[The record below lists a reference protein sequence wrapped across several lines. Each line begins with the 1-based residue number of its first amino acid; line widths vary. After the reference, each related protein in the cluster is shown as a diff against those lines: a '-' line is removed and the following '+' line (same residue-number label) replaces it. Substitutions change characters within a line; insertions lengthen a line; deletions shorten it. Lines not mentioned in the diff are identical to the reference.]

1 MPFATEQ
8 EAFWA
13 GTFGDDYADRNAGA
27 ALLAGSLH
35 LFSRALSRTN
45 GVASVLEFG
54 ANVGMNMRAI
64 SLLLP
69 KASLSAVE
77 INAKACKRLR
87 ELPGLEVTEGSLFDY
102 KAPLR
107 FDLAMM
113 CGVMIHLAPEKL
125 PAAYDVLASS
135 SSRYVLLSEYYNPT
149 PVEIPYRGHSERM
162 YKRDFAGELMDRHPS
177 LHLVD
182 YGCAYRR
189 DPNWLLDDTTWFLL
203 EHR

>member
-77 INAKACKRLR
+77 INAKA
-87 ELPGLEVTEGSLFDY
+87 
-102 KAPLR
+102 
-107 FDLAMM
+107 
-113 CGVMIHLAPEKL
+113 
-125 PAAYDVLASS
+125 
-135 SSRYVLLSEYYNPT
+135 
-149 PVEIPYRGHSERM
+149 
-162 YKRDFAGELMDRHPS
+162 
-177 LHLVD
+177 
-182 YGCAYRR
+182 
-189 DPNWLLDDTTWFLL
+189 
-203 EHR
+203 